1 MRRMTSIVA
10 LGLAVIALGIGCV
23 STNPYM
29 EKGTPEFASVT
40 EKVIGTWNVTEFLK
54 GNKEVLGPTF
64 ESAQL
69 SLDPATGV
77 ATFTLTMNKDLIKSK
92 LADWKK
98 NYPDLT
104 VTRYNIVSTA
114 TWRVDKKG
122 ETIFFEPV
130 DSNIDIAGSGK
141 NFEGFYGYER
151 TKFEMTKTAKENLGG
166 GLAGLLAA
174 KVVGD
179 ATAEATGTAD
189 YFVQPTWGIG
199 YWIFD
204 LSDSGYVLD
213 TKTGSKFTLRK

>member
-77 ATFTLTMNKDLIKSK
+77 ATFTLTMNK
-92 LADWKK
+92 
-98 NYPDLT
+98 
-104 VTRYNIVSTA
+104 
-114 TWRVDKKG
+114 
-122 ETIFFEPV
+122 E
-130 DSNIDIAGSGK
+130 
-141 NFEGFYGYER
+141 
-151 TKFEMTKTAKENLGG
+151 
-166 GLAGLLAA
+166 
-174 KVVGD
+174 
-179 ATAEATGTAD
+179 
-189 YFVQPTWGIG
+189 IG
-199 YWIFD
+199 RAH
-204 LSDSGYVLD
+204 V
-213 TKTGSKFTLRK
+213 